1 MPAPQV
7 SKLVHAIKMGW
18 IKPRKPKEDTPTY
31 YDLWAHEDPN
41 SILGRHKM
49 HVPAPKMKL
58 PGHEES
64 YNPPP
69 EYLLS
74 EEEVGGVVGAVEKR
88 AGGTRGAA
96 EAAGPQQG
104 CAEGGQPGV
113 LGHQRESRRHVA
125 MSGGKGS
132 RAVAAGPTSRACL
145 GSNKPQEE
153 NHCREQRKC
162 FLSWYRGF
170 PGSRG
175 RWRGPERGQARRGSG
190 GPGAGCVL
198 AHCCQRHRQ
207 PRAGAR
213 GKPGSKTRSGRG
225 GLCWR

>member
-74 EEEVGGVVGAVEKR
+74 EEEV
-88 AGGTRGAA
+88 RGA
-96 EAAGPQQG
+96 GS
-104 CAEGGQPGV
+104 C
-113 LGHQRESRRHVA
+113 
-125 MSGGKGS
+125 GGKGWGH
-132 RAVAAGPTSRACL
+132 V
-145 GSNKPQEE
+145 GS
-153 NHCREQRKC
+153 C
-162 FLSWYRGF
+162 
-170 PGSRG
+170 
-175 RWRGPERGQARRGSG
+175 
-190 GPGAGCVL
+190 GCVGTL
-198 AHCCQRHRQ
+198 A
-207 PRAGAR
+207 
-213 GKPGSKTRSGRG
+213 
-225 GLCWR
+225 GLC

>member
-125 MSGGKGS
+125 MSGGKTL
-132 RAVAAGPTSRACL
+132 AGEPGGCWW
-145 GSNKPQEE
+145 SNLKGLPWFKQAPRRESLQRTEE
-153 NHCREQRKC
+153 MFSELVQGLPRQQRKVE
-162 FLSWYRGF
+162 
-170 PGSRG
+170 
-175 RWRGPERGQARRGSG
+175 GP
-190 GPGAGCVL
+190 
-198 AHCCQRHRQ
+198 
-207 PRAGAR
+207 
-213 GKPGSKTRSGRG
+213 
-225 GLCWR
+225 

>member
-1 MPAPQV
+1 
-7 SKLVHAIKMGW
+7 MGW

-74 EEEVGGVVGAVEKR
+74 EEEVKGGPGAAEEG
-88 AGGTRGAA
+88 AGGTWGAVDA
-96 EAAGPQQG
+96 LGPRQG

-113 LGHQRESRRHVA
+113 LGHQDENWA
-125 MSGGKGS
+125 WSGQRGTLGVLVRGAS
-132 RAVAAGPTSRACL
+132 WHTLSPELVLGENQAA
-145 GSNKPQEE
+145 KPNWE
-153 NHCREQRKC
+153 
-162 FLSWYRGF
+162 
-170 PGSRG
+170 
-175 RWRGPERGQARRGSG
+175 
-190 GPGAGCVL
+190 
-198 AHCCQRHRQ
+198 
-207 PRAGAR
+207 
-213 GKPGSKTRSGRG
+213 RG
-225 GLCWR
+225 GLCWRWKERCWGGGERRGVSWGSGAPARGRLVLGWGWDSAGAGAASGAVERPSPRC